1 MWCLLAICSTA
12 KASVPAQSG
21 GAAPK
26 PLAKPK
32 AKAETRG
39 RKARDL
45 DQELDAL
52 MTDFLDSSGSA
63 PLWWGTE
70 SSTACKKLEAL
81 SAVAF
86 YSLAPQ

>member
-1 MWCLLAICSTA
+1 MLAICSTA
-12 KASVPAQSG
+12 KAPVLAQSG
-21 GAAPK
+21 GAVPK

-32 AKAETRG
+32 PKAETRG
-39 RKARDL
+39 RKAKDL

-52 MTDFLDSSGSA
+52 MTDFLDSGASA

-70 SSTACKKLEAL
+70 AGTACKKLEAL
-81 SAVAF
+81 NTVAF